1 MRGETPLQTAP
12 SLTSGLCTRA
22 VLNSLED
29 DDGDV
34 VRMLLRASEDPLLQN
49 FHHGLVCNVEDG
61 TSIRCSLSPCAIAL
75 IPCICAALKQHYFAS
90 QIVKHLLHC
99 TCVLMMSEF
108 LPFSPF

>member
-75 IPCICAALKQHYFAS
+75 IPCICAALKQH
-90 QIVKHLLHC
+90 
-99 TCVLMMSEF
+99 
-108 LPFSPF
+108 